1 MNNILVTGSTGQLGS
16 DVVKELL
23 KRGYSTLSPNRSEL
37 NLCSE
42 DNIRNYILNSN
53 CEAIVHCAAYTQVD
67 KAEDEKDLCIKINA
81 TATKHI
87 VKCAKILD
95 IPMIY
100 ISTDYVFDGTKDG
113 EYTENDETNPINIYG
128 ESKLAG
134 EKYVQEILDKYYIVR
149 TSWVFNINGKNF
161 IETMLRLSKANNQL
175 SIVND
180 QIGSPTY
187 TKDLSRL
194 LVDMLET
201 SKYGLYHATNEGYC
215 SWYEFANTIFKLA
228 NINIDINSFD
238 EKYWDIDS
246 TPLRNLDGRL
256 NMTYEQ
262 LEELVKVLNKEEHDL
277 SKHKNFDYKIL
288 KELKERNII

>member
-87 VKCAKILD
+87 AKCAKILD

-113 EYTENDETNPINIYG
+113 KYTENDETNPINIYG

-201 SKYGLYHATNEGYC
+201 SKYGLYHATNKGYC

-228 NINIDINSFD
+228 NINIDIKAINSN
-238 EKYWDIDS
+238 EYASRAKR
-246 TPLRNLDGRL
+246 PLNS
-256 NMTYEQ
+256 
-262 LEELVKVLNKEEHDL
+262 KL
-277 SKHKNFDYKIL
+277 SKDKLIEYGFKPLPHWEDALKDYLIRRGDL
-288 KELKERNII
+288 LI

>member
-1 MNNILVTGSTGQLGS
+1 MNNILDTGSTGQLGS

-87 VKCAKILD
+87 AKCAKILD

-113 EYTENDETNPINIYG
+113 KYTENDETNPINIYG

-228 NINIDINSFD
+228 NINIDIKAINSN
-238 EKYWDIDS
+238 EYASRAKRPMNS
-246 TPLRNLDGRL
+246 
-256 NMTYEQ
+256 
-262 LEELVKVLNKEEHDL
+262 KL
-277 SKHKNFDYKIL
+277 SKDKLIEYGFKPLPHWEDALKDYLIRRGDL
-288 KELKERNII
+288 LI

>member
-23 KRGYSTLSPNRSEL
+23 KRGYSTLSPNRSEF

-42 DNIRNYILNSN
+42 DSIRNYILNSN

-67 KAEDEKDLCIKINA
+67 KAEDEKDLCIKINT

-149 TSWVFNINGKNF
+149 TSWVFNIYGKNF

-228 NINIDINSFD
+228 NINIDIKAINSN
-238 EKYWDIDS
+238 EYASRAKR
-246 TPLRNLDGRL
+246 PLNS
-256 NMTYEQ
+256 
-262 LEELVKVLNKEEHDL
+262 KL
-277 SKHKNFDYKIL
+277 SKDKLIEYGFKPLPHWEDALKDYLIRRRDL
-288 KELKERNII
+288 LI

>member
-23 KRGYSTLSPNRSEL
+23 KRGYSTLSPNRSEF

-42 DNIRNYILNSN
+42 DSIRNYILNSN

-161 IETMLRLSKANNQL
+161 IETMLRLSKTNNQL

-187 TKDLSRL
+187 TRDLSRL

-215 SWYEFANTIFKLA
+215 SWYEFADTIFKLA
-228 NINIDINSFD
+228 NINIDIKAINSN
-238 EKYWDIDS
+238 EYASRAKR
-246 TPLRNLDGRL
+246 PLNS
-256 NMTYEQ
+256 
-262 LEELVKVLNKEEHDL
+262 KL
-277 SKHKNFDYKIL
+277 SKDKLIEYGFKPLPHWEDALKDYLIRRRDL
-288 KELKERNII
+288 LI

>member
-23 KRGYSTLSPNRSEL
+23 KRGYSTLSPNRSEF

-42 DNIRNYILNSN
+42 DSIRNYILNSN

-67 KAEDEKDLCIKINA
+67 KAEDEKDLCIKINT

-201 SKYGLYHATNEGYC
+201 SKYVLYHATNEGYC
-215 SWYEFANTIFKLA
+215 SWYEFADTIFKLA
-228 NINIDINSFD
+228 NINIDIKAINSN
-238 EKYWDIDS
+238 EYASRAKRPMNS
-246 TPLRNLDGRL
+246 
-256 NMTYEQ
+256 
-262 LEELVKVLNKEEHDL
+262 KL
-277 SKHKNFDYKIL
+277 SKDKLIEYGFKPLPHWEDALKDYLIRRRDL
-288 KELKERNII
+288 LI

>member
-23 KRGYSTLSPNRSEL
+23 KRGYSTLSPNRSEF

-42 DNIRNYILNSN
+42 DSIRNYILNSN

-87 VKCAKILD
+87 AKCAKILD

-113 EYTENDETNPINIYG
+113 KYTENDETNPINIYG

-228 NINIDINSFD
+228 NINIDIRAINSN
-238 EKYWDIDS
+238 EYASRAKR
-246 TPLRNLDGRL
+246 PLNS
-256 NMTYEQ
+256 
-262 LEELVKVLNKEEHDL
+262 KL
-277 SKHKNFDYKIL
+277 SKDKLIEYGFKPLPNWEDALKDYLIRRRDL
-288 KELKERNII
+288 LI

>member
-23 KRGYSTLSPNRSEL
+23 KRGYSTLSPNRSEF

-42 DNIRNYILNSN
+42 DSIINYILNSN

-194 LVDMLET
+194 LVDMIET
-201 SKYGLYHATNEGYC
+201 NKYGLYHATNEGYC
-215 SWYEFANTIFKLA
+215 SWYEFADTIFKLA
-228 NINIDINSFD
+228 NINIDIKAINSN
-238 EKYWDIDS
+238 EYASRAKR
-246 TPLRNLDGRL
+246 PLNS
-256 NMTYEQ
+256 
-262 LEELVKVLNKEEHDL
+262 KL
-277 SKHKNFDYKIL
+277 SKDKLIEFGFKPLPHWEDALKDYLIRRRDL
-288 KELKERNII
+288 LI

>member
-23 KRGYSTLSPNRSEL
+23 KRGYSTLSPNRSEF

-42 DNIRNYILNSN
+42 DSIRNYILNSN

-67 KAEDEKDLCIKINA
+67 KAEDEKDLCIKINT

-215 SWYEFANTIFKLA
+215 SWYEFADTIFKLA
-228 NINIDINSFD
+228 NINIDIKAINSN
-238 EKYWDIDS
+238 EYVSRAKR
-246 TPLRNLDGRL
+246 PLNS
-256 NMTYEQ
+256 
-262 LEELVKVLNKEEHDL
+262 KL
-277 SKHKNFDYKIL
+277 SKDKLIEYGFKPLPHWEDALKDYLIRRRDL
-288 KELKERNII
+288 LI

>member
-23 KRGYSTLSPNRSEL
+23 KRGYSTLSPNRSEF

-42 DNIRNYILNSN
+42 DSIINYILNSN

-161 IETMLRLSKANNQL
+161 IETMLRLSKTNNQL

-187 TKDLSRL
+187 TRDLSRL

-201 SKYGLYHATNEGYC
+201 NKYGLYHATNEGYC

-228 NINIDINSFD
+228 NINIDIKAINSN
-238 EKYWDIDS
+238 EYASRAKR
-246 TPLRNLDGRL
+246 PLNS
-256 NMTYEQ
+256 
-262 LEELVKVLNKEEHDL
+262 KL
-277 SKHKNFDYKIL
+277 SKDKLIEYGFKPLPHWEDALKDYLIRRRDL
-288 KELKERNII
+288 LI

>member
-23 KRGYSTLSPNRSEL
+23 KRGYSTLSPNRSEF

-42 DNIRNYILNSN
+42 DSIRNYILNSN

-100 ISTDYVFDGTKDG
+100 ISTDNVFDGTKDG

-187 TKDLSRL
+187 TKDISRL

-228 NINIDINSFD
+228 NINIDIKAINSN
-238 EKYWDIDS
+238 EYASRAKR
-246 TPLRNLDGRL
+246 PLNS
-256 NMTYEQ
+256 
-262 LEELVKVLNKEEHDL
+262 KL
-277 SKHKNFDYKIL
+277 SKDKLIEYGFKPLPHWEDALKDYLIRRRDL
-288 KELKERNII
+288 LI

>member
-87 VKCAKILD
+87 AKCAKILD

-100 ISTDYVFDGTKDG
+100 ISTDDVFDGTKDG

-228 NINIDINSFD
+228 NINIDIKAINSN
-238 EKYWDIDS
+238 EYASRAKR
-246 TPLRNLDGRL
+246 PLNS
-256 NMTYEQ
+256 
-262 LEELVKVLNKEEHDL
+262 KL
-277 SKHKNFDYKIL
+277 SKDKLIEYGFKPLPHWEDALKDYLIRRRDL
-288 KELKERNII
+288 LI

>member
-23 KRGYSTLSPNRSEL
+23 KRGYSTLSPNRSEF

-42 DNIRNYILNSN
+42 DSIRNYILNSN

-228 NINIDINSFD
+228 NINIDIKAINSN
-238 EKYWDIDS
+238 EYASRAKR
-246 TPLRNLDGRL
+246 PLNS
-256 NMTYEQ
+256 
-262 LEELVKVLNKEEHDL
+262 KL
-277 SKHKNFDYKIL
+277 SKDKLIEYGFKPLPNWEDALKDYLIRRGDL
-288 KELKERNII
+288 LI

>member
-23 KRGYSTLSPNRSEL
+23 KRGYSTLSPNRSEF

-42 DNIRNYILNSN
+42 DSIRNYILNSN

-228 NINIDINSFD
+228 NINIDIKAINSN
-238 EKYWDIDS
+238 EYASRAKR
-246 TPLRNLDGRL
+246 PLNS
-256 NMTYEQ
+256 
-262 LEELVKVLNKEEHDL
+262 KL
-277 SKHKNFDYKIL
+277 SKDKLIEYGFKPLPHWEDALKDYLIRRRDL
-288 KELKERNII
+288 LI

>member
-87 VKCAKILD
+87 AKCAKILD

-113 EYTENDETNPINIYG
+113 KYTENDETNPINIYG

-215 SWYEFANTIFKLA
+215 SWYELANTIFKLA
-228 NINIDINSFD
+228 NINIDIKAINSN
-238 EKYWDIDS
+238 EYASRAKRPMNS
-246 TPLRNLDGRL
+246 
-256 NMTYEQ
+256 
-262 LEELVKVLNKEEHDL
+262 KL
-277 SKHKNFDYKIL
+277 SKDKLIEYGFKPLPHWEDALKDYLIRRGDL
-288 KELKERNII
+288 LI

>member
-23 KRGYSTLSPNRSEL
+23 KRGYSTLSPNRSEF

-42 DNIRNYILNSN
+42 DSIRNYILNSN

-87 VKCAKILD
+87 AKCAKILD

-228 NINIDINSFD
+228 NINIDIKAINSN
-238 EKYWDIDS
+238 EYASRAKR
-246 TPLRNLDGRL
+246 PLNS
-256 NMTYEQ
+256 
-262 LEELVKVLNKEEHDL
+262 KL
-277 SKHKNFDYKIL
+277 SKDKLIEYGFKPLPHWEDALKDYLIRRRDL
-288 KELKERNII
+288 LI

>member
-23 KRGYSTLSPNRSEL
+23 KRGYSTLSPNRSEF

-42 DNIRNYILNSN
+42 DSIRNYILNSN

-161 IETMLRLSKANNQL
+161 IETMLRLSKTNNQL

-187 TKDLSRL
+187 TRDLSRL

-201 SKYGLYHATNEGYC
+201 NKYGLYHATNEGYC

-228 NINIDINSFD
+228 NINIDIKAINSN
-238 EKYWDIDS
+238 EYASRAKR
-246 TPLRNLDGRL
+246 PLNS
-256 NMTYEQ
+256 
-262 LEELVKVLNKEEHDL
+262 KL
-277 SKHKNFDYKIL
+277 SKDKLIEYGFKPLPHWEDALKDYLIRRRDL
-288 KELKERNII
+288 LI

>member
-228 NINIDINSFD
+228 NINIDIRAINSN
-238 EKYWDIDS
+238 EYASRAKRPMNS
-246 TPLRNLDGRL
+246 
-256 NMTYEQ
+256 
-262 LEELVKVLNKEEHDL
+262 KL
-277 SKHKNFDYKIL
+277 SKDKLIEYGFKPLPHWEDALKDYLIRRGDL
-288 KELKERNII
+288 LI

>member
-23 KRGYSTLSPNRSEL
+23 KRGYSTLSPNRSEF

-42 DNIRNYILNSN
+42 DSIRNYILNSN

-113 EYTENDETNPINIYG
+113 KYTENDETNPINIYG

-228 NINIDINSFD
+228 NINIDIKAINSN
-238 EKYWDIDS
+238 EYASRAKRPMNS
-246 TPLRNLDGRL
+246 
-256 NMTYEQ
+256 
-262 LEELVKVLNKEEHDL
+262 KL
-277 SKHKNFDYKIL
+277 SKDKLIEYGFKPLPHWEDALKDYLIRRRDL
-288 KELKERNII
+288 LI

>member
-23 KRGYSTLSPNRSEL
+23 KRGYSTLSPNRSEF

-42 DNIRNYILNSN
+42 DSIRNYILNSN

-134 EKYVQEILDKYYIVR
+134 EKYVQEILYKYYIVR

-215 SWYEFANTIFKLA
+215 SWYEFADTIFKLA
-228 NINIDINSFD
+228 NINIDIKAINSN
-238 EKYWDIDS
+238 EYASRAKR
-246 TPLRNLDGRL
+246 PLNS
-256 NMTYEQ
+256 
-262 LEELVKVLNKEEHDL
+262 KL
-277 SKHKNFDYKIL
+277 SKDKLIEYGFKPLPHWEDALKDYLIRRRDL
-288 KELKERNII
+288 LI

>member
-23 KRGYSTLSPNRSEL
+23 KRGYSTLSPNRSEF

-42 DNIRNYILNSN
+42 DSIRNYILNSN

-228 NINIDINSFD
+228 NINIDIKAINSN
-238 EKYWDIDS
+238 EYVSRAKR
-246 TPLRNLDGRL
+246 PLNS
-256 NMTYEQ
+256 
-262 LEELVKVLNKEEHDL
+262 KL
-277 SKHKNFDYKIL
+277 SKDKLIEYGFKPLPHWEDALKDYLIRRRDL
-288 KELKERNII
+288 LI

>member
-87 VKCAKILD
+87 AKCAKILD

-228 NINIDINSFD
+228 NINIDIKAINSN
-238 EKYWDIDS
+238 EYASRAKRPMNS
-246 TPLRNLDGRL
+246 
-256 NMTYEQ
+256 
-262 LEELVKVLNKEEHDL
+262 KL
-277 SKHKNFDYKIL
+277 SKDKLIEYGFKPLPHWEDALKDYLIRRGDL
-288 KELKERNII
+288 LI

>member
-42 DNIRNYILNSN
+42 DNIRNYISNSN

-228 NINIDINSFD
+228 NINIDIKAINSN
-238 EKYWDIDS
+238 EYASRAKR
-246 TPLRNLDGRL
+246 PLNS
-256 NMTYEQ
+256 
-262 LEELVKVLNKEEHDL
+262 KL
-277 SKHKNFDYKIL
+277 SKDKLIEYGFKPLPHWEDALKDYLIRRGDL
-288 KELKERNII
+288 LI

>member
-23 KRGYSTLSPNRSEL
+23 KRGYSTLSPNRSEF

-42 DNIRNYILNSN
+42 DSIRNYILNSN

-149 TSWVFNINGKNF
+149 ASWVFNINGKNF

-228 NINIDINSFD
+228 NINIDIKAINSN
-238 EKYWDIDS
+238 EYASRAKR
-246 TPLRNLDGRL
+246 PLNS
-256 NMTYEQ
+256 
-262 LEELVKVLNKEEHDL
+262 KL
-277 SKHKNFDYKIL
+277 SKDKLIEYGFKPLPHWEDALKDYLIRRRDL
-288 KELKERNII
+288 LI

>member
-1 MNNILVTGSTGQLGS
+1 MKVVVTGAAGYMGKH
-16 DVVKELL
+16 VVKELL
-23 KRGYSTLSPNRSEL
+23 KRGYSTLSPNRSEF

-42 DNIRNYILNSN
+42 DSIRNYILNSN

-113 EYTENDETNPINIYG
+113 KYTENDETNPINIYG

-187 TKDLSRL
+187 TRDLSRL

-228 NINIDINSFD
+228 NINIDIKAINSN
-238 EKYWDIDS
+238 EYASRAKR
-246 TPLRNLDGRL
+246 PLNS
-256 NMTYEQ
+256 
-262 LEELVKVLNKEEHDL
+262 KL
-277 SKHKNFDYKIL
+277 SKDKLIEYGFKPLPHWEDALKDYLIRRGDL
-288 KELKERNII
+288 LI

>member
-37 NLCSE
+37 TLCSE

-87 VKCAKILD
+87 AKCAKILD

-113 EYTENDETNPINIYG
+113 KYTENDETNPINIYG

-228 NINIDINSFD
+228 NINIDIKAINSN
-238 EKYWDIDS
+238 EYASRAKR
-246 TPLRNLDGRL
+246 PLNS
-256 NMTYEQ
+256 
-262 LEELVKVLNKEEHDL
+262 KL
-277 SKHKNFDYKIL
+277 SKDKLIEYGFKPLPHWEDALKDYLIRRRDL
-288 KELKERNII
+288 LI

>member
-23 KRGYSTLSPNRSEL
+23 KRGYSTLSPNRSEF

-42 DNIRNYILNSN
+42 DSIRNYILNSN

-67 KAEDEKDLCIKINA
+67 KAEDEKDLCIKINT

-113 EYTENDETNPINIYG
+113 KYTENDETNPINIYG

-228 NINIDINSFD
+228 NINIDIKAINSN
-238 EKYWDIDS
+238 EYASRAKR
-246 TPLRNLDGRL
+246 PLNS
-256 NMTYEQ
+256 
-262 LEELVKVLNKEEHDL
+262 KL
-277 SKHKNFDYKIL
+277 SKDKLIEYGFKPLPHWEDALKDYLIRRGDL
-288 KELKERNII
+288 LI

>member
-23 KRGYSTLSPNRSEL
+23 KRGYSTLSPNRSEF

-42 DNIRNYILNSN
+42 DSIRNYILNSN

-149 TSWVFNINGKNF
+149 TSWVFNINRKNF
-161 IETMLRLSKANNQL
+161 IETMLRLSKFNNQL

-228 NINIDINSFD
+228 NINIDIRAINSN
-238 EKYWDIDS
+238 EYASRAKR
-246 TPLRNLDGRL
+246 PLNS
-256 NMTYEQ
+256 
-262 LEELVKVLNKEEHDL
+262 KL
-277 SKHKNFDYKIL
+277 SKDKLIEYGFKPLPNWEDALKDYLIRRRDL
-288 KELKERNII
+288 LI

>member
-23 KRGYSTLSPNRSEL
+23 KRGYSTLSPNRSEF

-42 DNIRNYILNSN
+42 DSIRNYILNSN

-87 VKCAKILD
+87 AKCAKILD

-113 EYTENDETNPINIYG
+113 KYTENDETNPINIYG

-228 NINIDINSFD
+228 NINIDIKAINSN
-238 EKYWDIDS
+238 EYASRAKRPMNS
-246 TPLRNLDGRL
+246 
-256 NMTYEQ
+256 
-262 LEELVKVLNKEEHDL
+262 KL
-277 SKHKNFDYKIL
+277 SKDKLIEYGFKPLPNWEDALKDYLIRRRDL
-288 KELKERNII
+288 LI

>member
-23 KRGYSTLSPNRSEL
+23 KRGYSNLSPNRSEF

-42 DNIRNYILNSN
+42 DSIRNYILNSN

-67 KAEDEKDLCIKINA
+67 KAEDEKDLCIKINT

-215 SWYEFANTIFKLA
+215 SWYEFADTIFKLA
-228 NINIDINSFD
+228 NINIDIKAINSN
-238 EKYWDIDS
+238 EYASRAKR
-246 TPLRNLDGRL
+246 PLNS
-256 NMTYEQ
+256 
-262 LEELVKVLNKEEHDL
+262 KL
-277 SKHKNFDYKIL
+277 SKDKLIEYGFKPLPHWEDALKDYLIRRRDL
-288 KELKERNII
+288 LI

>member
-23 KRGYSTLSPNRSEL
+23 KRGYSTLSPNRSEF

-42 DNIRNYILNSN
+42 DSIRNYILNSN

-228 NINIDINSFD
+228 NINIDIKAINSN
-238 EKYWDIDS
+238 EYASRAKRPMNS
-246 TPLRNLDGRL
+246 
-256 NMTYEQ
+256 
-262 LEELVKVLNKEEHDL
+262 KL
-277 SKHKNFDYKIL
+277 SKDKLIEYGFKPLPNWKDALKDYLIRRRDL
-288 KELKERNII
+288 LI

>member
-87 VKCAKILD
+87 AKCAKILD

-113 EYTENDETNPINIYG
+113 KYTENDETNPINIYG

-228 NINIDINSFD
+228 NINIDIKAINSN
-238 EKYWDIDS
+238 EYASRAKRPMNS
-246 TPLRNLDGRL
+246 
-256 NMTYEQ
+256 
-262 LEELVKVLNKEEHDL
+262 KL
-277 SKHKNFDYKIL
+277 SKDKLIEFGFKPLPHWEDALKDYLIRRRDL
-288 KELKERNII
+288 LI